1 MANLTL
7 RRGDDLALVVTFK
20 ENNVAHDMTD
30 WTMAASLRLSGCT
43 DLETTIDLEMTS
55 EWVDITL
62 GQARTV
68 LPRAETEGLS
78 PDDYEFLLRMTSPL
92 GVVVS
97 ASRIVQ
103 VT

>member
-7 RRGDDLALVVTFK
+7 RRGDDLALIVTFK
-20 ENNVAHDMTD
+20 EGGVVRDMTD
-30 WTMAASLRLSGCT
+30 WTMAASLKLPDCV
-43 DLETTIDLEMTS
+43 DLEMTS

-62 GQARTV
+62 GQARSV
-68 LPRAETEGLS
+68 LSKDETIDLD
-78 PDDYEFLLRMTSPL
+78 PDDYEFLLKMTSPL

-97 ASRIVQ
+97 ASRTVQ